1 MTQLPPADRTREYL
15 ANERTF
21 LAWVRTSI
29 AVISLGFVIAKFSVW
44 MRELVIRLAP
54 GKPIPATGMSMPMGI
69 GMMGFGGVLIIL
81 AAWHYHC
88 VNRAIERGE
97 VKANRGL
104 VISVTV
110 AVAALSV
117 ATIIYMVLT
126 SEQL

>member
-88 VNRAIERGE
+88 VNRAIERVE

-110 AVAALSV
+110 AVAVLSV

>member
-1 MTQLPPADRTREYL
+1 MTELPPKDHTSEYL

-44 MRELVIRLAP
+44 MRELVLRLAP

-69 GMMGFGGVLIIL
+69 AMIGFGGVLIIL

-88 VNRAIERGE
+88 VNRAIERE
-97 VKANRGL
+97 DVKANRSL
-104 VISVTV
+104 VISITL

-117 ATIIYMVLT
+117 AVIVYMLLT
-126 SEQL
+126 EEQL

>member
-1 MTQLPPADRTREYL
+1 
-15 ANERTF
+15 
-21 LAWVRTSI
+21 
-29 AVISLGFVIAKFSVW
+29 

-88 VNRAIERGE
+88 VNRAIERVE

-110 AVAALSV
+110 AVAVLSV